1 MGLDDLHESGSLVV
15 AKQTNPPRPMQA
27 VRFLHKAF
35 SQALPTIHSK
45 RLSASMSCVSAL
57 LHGHRLTLSYLG
69 RSMPSEAYTKH
80 SIKRVYCY
88 WVTLICNTSARSSTG
103 KCSRH

>member
-1 MGLDDLHESGSLVV
+1 
-15 AKQTNPPRPMQA
+15 MQA

-45 RLSASMSCVSAL
+45 RLSALMSCVSAL
-57 LHGHRLTLSYLG
+57 LHGHRLTLTDLG

-80 SIKRVYCY
+80 SIKRVDRLQRRPLRPAFEPRFGFPC
-88 WVTLICNTSARSSTG
+88 LR
-103 KCSRH
+103 